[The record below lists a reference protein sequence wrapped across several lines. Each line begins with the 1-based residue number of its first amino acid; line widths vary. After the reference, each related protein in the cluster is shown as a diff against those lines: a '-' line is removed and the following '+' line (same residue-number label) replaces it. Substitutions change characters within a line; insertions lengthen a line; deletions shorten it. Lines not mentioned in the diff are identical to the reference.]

1 MLLLALGFSTQ
12 KLLTSPNAGG
22 WESEGN
28 TLNLRF
34 RAGSGT
40 AGGAAGRLKADLVSL
55 SHRSHRVHAALHAAP
70 HAAWH
75 ASVHASLHA
84 AAHAAVHAAML
95 AALLCVF
102 GPQVHRPS
110 ALLGT
115 PDPHSYLTPPC
126 AEHLGSQQ
134 GERPASLSLASEGY
148 PACKSIER
156 AADQARVKI

>member
-1 MLLLALGFSTQ
+1 ME
-12 KLLTSPNAGG
+12 KLLTSPIAGG
-22 WESEGN
+22 WESEVN

-84 AAHAAVHAAML
+84 AAHAAAHAAVHAAMH

-148 PACKSIER
+148 MYPACKSIER